1 MQLETPLV
9 HHFMTPDPVT
19 LDGGLTLADAA
30 MRMFQIRAR
39 HFPVMVGGH
48 LVGILSDRDIAQ
60 VYALKGVNPERYTA
74 EQAATSNP
82 YVCTPDTPLAQAVR
96 VLVEHK
102 FGAALVMEHGKLL
115 GILTVI
121 DAMEALLAVLD
132 RDAAQAADPNHDWRI
147 ARTRAAAT
155 A

>member
-19 LDGGLTLADAA
+19 LDGGLSLTDAA
-30 MRMFQIRAR
+30 TRMFQAHAR
-39 HFPVMVGGH
+39 HLPVMIGGH

-60 VYALKGVNPERYTA
+60 VCAIKGIDPDRYTA
-74 EQAATSNP
+74 EQAATANP
-82 YVCTPDTPLAQAVR
+82 YVCTPDTPLAQAVQ

-102 FGAALVMEHGKLL
+102 FGAALVMERGELR

-121 DAMEALLAVLD
+121 DAMEALLAVLH
-132 RDAAQAADPNHDWRI
+132 RDAARAADPAHDWRL
-147 ARTRAAAT
+147 ARPRARAT